1 MKKQGQFFLIAAL
14 LISGI
19 AIGFSTLYNSA
30 YIERSDTQVYDL
42 SEELY
47 AELQQTY
54 DSGMV
59 RGKTETEIQ
68 ANLKKLAEY
77 YQLQNPDSTFVIF
90 HGNPDSEACK
100 TGTVECVQRLDTVGG
115 TLGSELTLTDENGAS
130 TGTQDAT
137 GATRG
142 TQSISTTSP
151 IGERSSIK
159 KVRIRV
165 KFKDTSAQQTQTG
178 SGTTATQE
186 QSTQERV
193 LESPPFELKPGQN
206 FYFVIRKKVKNE
218 QVVVYRK

>member
-47 AELQQTY
+47 SELQQTY

-59 RGKTETEIQ
+59 RGETEAEIQ

-100 TGTVECVQRLDTVGG
+100 TSTVKCVQRLDTADG
-115 TLGSELTLTDENGAS
+115 TFVSELALTDEDAP
-130 TGTQDAT
+130 GTQNPAT
-137 GATRG
+137 GARG
-142 TQSISTTSP
+142 IQSTSTTSLA
-151 IGERSSIK
+151 GEHPSIK
-159 KVRIRV
+159 KVKIRV
-165 KFKDTSAQQTQTG
+165 KFKDASAQQTQTG
-178 SGTTATQE
+178 SGTTASQK

>member
-59 RGKTETEIQ
+59 RGETEPEIQ

-100 TGTVECVQRLDTVGG
+100 TGTVECVQRLDTSAEAF
-115 TLGSELTLTDENGAS
+115 GSELTLLTDEDS
-130 TGTQDAT
+130 PSTQDTT
-137 GATRG
+137 GGTRG

-151 IGERSSIK
+151 AGDHSSIK
-159 KVRIRV
+159 KVKIRV
-165 KFKDTSAQQTQTG
+165 RFKDASAQQTQTG
-178 SGTTATQE
+178 SGTTASQK
-186 QSTQERV
+186 QSTEERV

-206 FYFVIRKKVKNE
+206 FYLVIRQKVKNE